1 MTIDRARPEPGPE
14 LEYIETETGPGPAY
28 SVIWLH
34 GLGADGHDFS
44 PLVPAL
50 RMAPQTPVRFV
61 FPHAPV
67 RPITINGQASM
78 RGWYDITDMDFERG
92 QVRAGIE
99 ESAATLRALMARE
112 KRRGSA
118 ADRIFIAGFSQGG
131 AVALHTAARFEQKL
145 AGVIALSTYLPHADS
160 LAAERSDACCRTPI
174 YMAHGAHDPLI
185 PIALAR
191 RNRQHLMRA
200 GYSVEWREYP
210 IEHSVSPQEIDDIA
224 GFLRACMGGG

>member
-1 MTIDRARPEPGPE
+1 MTVDPARPKPDRE
-14 LEYIETETGPGPAY
+14 LEYIETETGPGPAH

-34 GLGADGHDFS
+34 GLGADGRDFA

-50 RMAPQTPVRFV
+50 RMHPQTPLRFV

-67 RPITINGQASM
+67 RPITLNGHARM
-78 RGWYDITDMDFERG
+78 RGWYDITDMDFERN
-92 QVRAGIE
+92 QDRAGVE
-99 ESAATLRALMARE
+99 QSAAMLRALMARE
-112 KRRGSA
+112 ERRGIA
-118 ADRIFIAGFSQGG
+118 AGHIFIAGFSQGG
-131 AVALHTAARFEQKL
+131 AVALHTAARFEQQL
-145 AGVIALSTYLPHADS
+145 AGVIALSAYLPHADS
-160 LAAERSDACCRTPI
+160 LAAERSDAGCRTPI
-174 YMAHGAHDPLI
+174 FMAHGARDPLI

-191 RNRQHLMRA
+191 RSRQHLMRA

>member
-1 MTIDRARPEPGPE
+1 MTADPAGPQPGPE
-14 LEYIETETGPGPAY
+14 LECIETETGPGPAH

-34 GLGADGHDFS
+34 GLGADGRDFA

-50 RMAPQTPVRFV
+50 RIDPQTPLRFV

-67 RPITINGQASM
+67 RPITINGHARM
-78 RGWYDITDMDFERG
+78 RGWYDITDMDFERS
-92 QVRAGIE
+92 QDRAGVE
-99 ESAATLRALMARE
+99 QSAAALRALMARE
-112 KRRGSA
+112 ERRGVA
-118 ADRIFIAGFSQGG
+118 AERLFIAGFSQGG
-131 AVALHTAARFEQKL
+131 AVALHTAARFAQKL

-160 LAAERSDACCRTPI
+160 LAAERSDAGRRTPI
-174 YMAHGAHDPLI
+174 FMAHGARDPLI

-191 RNRQHLMRA
+191 RSRQHLMRA

-210 IEHSVSPQEIDDIA
+210 IEHSVSPQEIDHIA